1 MVFGPAASKGFHRRS
16 GRGASLV
23 ETEESFSGHTLL
35 DIDATIA
42 KPAFKPPISMK
53 AMQNEPWMR
62 SDRYDKMC
70 IIA

>member
-16 GRGASLV
+16 RRGASLV
-23 ETEESFSGHTLL
+23 AAEESFSGHTLL

-53 AMQNEPWMR
+53 TMQNEPWMQ
-62 SDRYDKMC
+62 SEKV
-70 IIA
+70 